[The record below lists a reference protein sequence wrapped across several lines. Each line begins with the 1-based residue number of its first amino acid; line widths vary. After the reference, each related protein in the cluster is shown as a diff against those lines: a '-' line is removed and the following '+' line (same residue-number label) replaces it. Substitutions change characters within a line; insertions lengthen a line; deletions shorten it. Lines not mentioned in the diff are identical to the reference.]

1 MSPVLETQH
10 DKKAI
15 YYVTAANPNPRC
27 ANATLDV
34 LNVWFSEFREFIVIQ
49 KWMVAAK
56 LRGRKKQKN

>member
-15 YYVTAANPNPRC
+15 YYVTA
-27 ANATLDV
+27 ATLDV